1 MSETR
6 PRMTP
11 GCGPAAAGLV
21 TALQAVA
28 ALFFVADAAGD
39 VRNDGWSGHVAMEA
53 LVALALVAGVVT
65 GALQLLRMMGEAARR
80 DAALSVAQ
88 GALAEVIAARFAGW
102 GLTPAEADV
111 ATFAL
116 KGCDIAEIAA
126 LRGSALGTI
135 RAQLASVYAKAG
147 VTSRAAFASLFIEDL
162 LGEPLP
168 GIDRVSS

>member
-1 MSETR
+1 MSARR
-6 PRMTP
+6 PAATHGR
-11 GCGPAAAGLV
+11 GPAAAALV

-53 LVALALVAGVVT
+53 FVALALVAGVVT
-65 GALQLLRMMGEAARR
+65 GALQLRRMLAEAARR
-80 DAALSVAQ
+80 EAALSVAQ
-88 GALAEVIAARFAGW
+88 GALAEVLAARFAGW

-126 LRGSALGTI
+126 LRGAAPGTV
-135 RAQLASVYAKAG
+135 RAQLAAVYAKSG

-162 LGEPLP
+162 LGEALP
-168 GIDRVSS
+168 GIARRD